1 MSRAS
6 AIPLADRNLAA
17 LLDRRAVQRMLR
29 DSIEWPDG
37 SRPRDVSLERCWPDR
52 HGGFSFEWSFR
63 LAGRRRHSLYGSTCQ
78 SDGPDCEAH
87 RNRAV
92 ITAAGVCDLCVY
104 IRDRHVLI
112 HSRDR
117 DPRLPQVAECLDGQ
131 RMAPRLAQFW
141 ETAASGE
148 PSPDEPT
155 SCRLLAYRAGR
166 RAAVAYRRGDPGGST
181 LGLIGKLRRRP
192 GGTIPAQRNAR
203 LNEQLAWFSN
213 RRVRVPAVI
222 GEIPE
227 LHLTLAAE
235 ARGRRF
241 GERPGSFAADALRA
255 VGALATLQLTSL
267 DLPSFGA
274 RDELAI
280 VRHWFDAIKR
290 IEPDAA
296 SHMAPVVDILERHG
310 AGVEDAPACTIH
322 RDFYERQLVF
332 GRRSTTIVDLDT
344 LALGDPCLDVANLI
358 AHLHLASLMSRRR
371 APDTESLSADLVERY
386 EFECR
391 PLDRRS
397 LAFYAVSSA
406 LRVGAV
412 HAVRSRTR
420 VCAAPMF
427 ALARR
432 LATVLDG
439 GGGNVPAFL
448 RPRHVSRLA
457 AGPDGLE
464 EMSA

>member
-37 SRPRDVSLERCWPDR
+37 SAPRDVALERCWPDR

-78 SDGPDCEAH
+78 ADGRGREAD
-87 RNRAV
+87 RNRPAV
-92 ITAAGVCDLCVY
+92 TAAGVCDLCVY
-104 IRDRHVLI
+104 VPARHMLI

-141 ETAASGE
+141 ATAASGA
-148 PSPDEPT
+148 PPPDEGT
-155 SCRLLAYRAGR
+155 SCSLLAYRAGR

-192 GGTIPAQRNAR
+192 GATIPAQRNAR

-241 GERPGSFAADALRA
+241 GERPGTFAADALRA
-255 VGALATLQLTSL
+255 VAALATLHLTRL

-280 VRHWFDAIKR
+280 VRHWFDAIQR
-290 IEPDAA
+290 IDADAA
-296 SHMAPVVDILERHG
+296 SRMAPVVDILERHG
-310 AGVEDAPACTIH
+310 EGVEDVQTCTIH
-322 RDFYERQLVF
+322 RDFYEQQLVF

-358 AHLHLASLMSRRR
+358 AHLHLASMTSRRR

-386 EFECR
+386 ETERR

-420 VCAAPMF
+420 VCAPPMF
-427 ALARR
+427 ALAASF
-432 LATVLDG
+432 ATALEDG
-439 GGGNVPAFL
+439 GSDCPAFL
-448 RPRHVSRLA
+448 RPRVVSRLA
-457 AGPDGLE
+457 AGPDGLK